1 MNKVERGDSWTVDM
15 ANKGGVE
22 VYHKKDGGAYESDS
36 TVRAVG
42 GQHSNRPRLILGSC
56 DWAMEAWRWK

>member
-36 TVRAVG
+36 TGLVVG
-42 GQHSNRPRLILGSC
+42 GQHSIVPV
-56 DWAMEAWRWK
+56 